1 MKKIKNALKELFL
14 PLKNKK
20 KEIKLTTL
28 EEELK
33 RLKSS
38 LNDQNNKNAFISY
51 ALNKSKDTITSQEL
65 KVNSIS
71 KTYNKRK
78 VVNKVSLKLNRG
90 EAVGLL
96 GPNGAGK
103 TTCFYMIAGLIDTD
117 EGDIFL
123 NQERINHLPMH
134 MRSKEGI
141 GYLPQESSIF
151 RGLTVEENILSVL
164 EVQKYDKNYKFQIL
178 EELLAEFNLN
188 KIRNSNGATLS
199 GGERRRTEI
208 ARALASSPS
217 FILLDEPLAGI
228 DPIAINDVR
237 NLINKLKSKNIG
249 VLITDHNVRET
260 LSIVDRAYI
269 LFDGSVIMSGSP
281 SEIKIDRTVRDV
293 YLGNNF

>member
-1 MKKIKNALKELFL
+1 MFEELFL
-14 PLKNKK
+14 RLKNKI
-20 KEIKLTTL
+20 KEIKLTSL

-38 LNDQNNKNAFISY
+38 INDQNNKNISMPY
-51 ALNKSKDTITSQEL
+51 ALNKTEDQTSKQEL
-65 KVNSIS
+65 KVNAIS

-78 VVNKVSLKLNRG
+78 VVDKVSLKLNKG

-123 NQERINHLPMH
+123 NQARINHLPMYI
-134 MRSKEGI
+134 RAKGGI

-151 RGLTVEENILSVL
+151 RGLTVEQNILSVL
-164 EVQKYDKNYKFQIL
+164 EVQNYDKNYKFQIL

-188 KIRNSNGATLS
+188 KIRGSTGDTLS

-208 ARALASSPS
+208 ARALASNPS

-260 LSIVDRAYI
+260 LGIVDRAYI
-269 LFDGSVIMSGSP
+269 LFDGTVIMSGNP
-281 SEIKIDRTVRDV
+281 NEIKSDRRVRDV
-293 YLGNNF
+293 YLGYNF

>member
-1 MKKIKNALKELFL
+1 MFKELFL

-20 KEIKLTTL
+20 KEIKLTSL

-38 LNDQNNKNAFISY
+38 LNDQNDKNASISY
-51 ALNKSKDTITSQEL
+51 ALNKSEDPISKQEL
-65 KVNSIS
+65 KVNFIS

-78 VVNKVSLKLNRG
+78 VVDKVSLKLNRG
-90 EAVGLL
+90 EAIGLL

-134 MRSKEGI
+134 IRAKRGI

-208 ARALASSPS
+208 ARALASNPS

-269 LFDGSVIMSGSP
+269 LFDGSVIMSGTP
-281 SEIKIDRTVRDV
+281 SEIKIDRTVRNV
-293 YLGNNF
+293 YLGDNF

>member
-1 MKKIKNALKELFL
+1 MTN
-14 PLKNKK
+14 
-20 KEIKLTTL
+20 L

-33 RLKSS
+33 RLKSLTNYQDNRHTS
-38 LNDQNNKNAFISY
+38 NFKHL
-51 ALNKSKDTITSQEL
+51 KSTEIKSEKIVSNQEL
-65 KVNSIS
+65 KISSIS

-78 VVNKVSLKLNRG
+78 VVNEVSLYLKKG

-117 EGDIFL
+117 DGDIFL
-123 NQERINHLPMH
+123 NNKKINHLPMH
-134 MRSKEGI
+134 LRAKAGI

-151 RGLTVEENILSVL
+151 RGLTVEQNILSVL
-164 EVQKYDKNYKFQIL
+164 EVQNHTNNQKYQIL
-178 EELLAEFNLN
+178 EELLAEFNIN
-188 KIRNSNGATLS
+188 KIRSSYGATLS

-208 ARALASSPS
+208 ARALATNPS

-237 NLINKLKSKNIG
+237 NLIYKLKSKDIG

-269 LFDGSVIMSGSP
+269 LFDGSLIMSGNP
-281 SEIKIDRTVRDV
+281 DQIKSNKRVRDV

>member
-1 MKKIKNALKELFL
+1 
-14 PLKNKK
+14 
-20 KEIKLTTL
+20 
-28 EEELK
+28 
-33 RLKSS
+33 
-38 LNDQNNKNAFISY
+38 
-51 ALNKSKDTITSQEL
+51 
-65 KVNSIS
+65 
-71 KTYNKRK
+71 
-78 VVNKVSLKLNRG
+78 
-90 EAVGLL
+90 
-96 GPNGAGK
+96 
-103 TTCFYMIAGLIDTD
+103 MIAGLIDTD

-123 NQERINHLPMH
+123 NKTPINHLPMH

-164 EVQKYDKNYKFQIL
+164 EVQKYEKNYKYQIL
-178 EELLAEFNLN
+178 EELLAEFKLN
-188 KIRNSNGATLS
+188 KIRNSSGSTLS

-208 ARALASSPS
+208 ARALASNPS

-237 NLINKLKSKNIG
+237 NLINKLKSKDIG

-293 YLGNNF
+293 YLGDNF

>member
-1 MKKIKNALKELFL
+1 MFKELFL

-20 KEIKLTTL
+20 KEIKLTSL

-38 LNDQNNKNAFISY
+38 LNDQNNKNASISY
-51 ALNKSKDTITSQEL
+51 TLNKSEDTISKQEL

-78 VVNKVSLKLNRG
+78 VVDKVSLKLNRG
-90 EAVGLL
+90 EAIGLL

-123 NQERINHLPMH
+123 NQARINHLPMH
-134 MRSKEGI
+134 IRSKEGI

-164 EVQKYDKNYKFQIL
+164 EVQKYEKNYKFQIL

-208 ARALASSPS
+208 ARALASNPS

-293 YLGNNF
+293 YLGDNF

>member
-1 MKKIKNALKELFL
+1 MFKELFL

-20 KEIKLTTL
+20 KEIKLTSL

-33 RLKSS
+33 RLRSS
-38 LNDQNNKNAFISY
+38 LNDQNNKNASISY
-51 ALNKSKDTITSQEL
+51 ALNKTEDPILNQEL

-78 VVNKVSLKLNRG
+78 VVDKVSLKLNRG
-90 EAVGLL
+90 EAIGLL

-123 NQERINHLPMH
+123 NKARINHLPMH
-134 MRSKEGI
+134 IRSKEGI

-208 ARALASSPS
+208 ARALASNPS

-293 YLGNNF
+293 YLGDNF

>member
-1 MKKIKNALKELFL
+1 MFKELFL

-20 KEIKLTTL
+20 KEIKLTSL

-38 LNDQNNKNAFISY
+38 LEDQNKKNASLSY
-51 ALNKSKDTITSQEL
+51 ALNKSEDPISKQEL
-65 KVNSIS
+65 KVNFIS

-78 VVNKVSLKLNRG
+78 VVDKVSLKLNRG
-90 EAVGLL
+90 EAIGLL

-134 MRSKEGI
+134 IRAKRGI

-208 ARALASSPS
+208 ARALASNPS

-281 SEIKIDRTVRDV
+281 SEIKIDRKVRDV
-293 YLGNNF
+293 YLGDNF

>member
-1 MKKIKNALKELFL
+1 MFKELFL

-20 KEIKLTTL
+20 KEIKLTSL

-38 LNDQNNKNAFISY
+38 LNDQNNKNASMSY
-51 ALNKSKDTITSQEL
+51 AINKSEDPTSKQEL
-65 KVNSIS
+65 KVNFIS

-78 VVNKVSLKLNRG
+78 VVDKVSLKLNRG
-90 EAVGLL
+90 EAIGLL

-134 MRSKEGI
+134 IRAKRGI

-164 EVQKYDKNYKFQIL
+164 EVQKYDKNYKFQVL

-208 ARALASSPS
+208 ARALASNPS

-293 YLGNNF
+293 YLGDNF

>member
-1 MKKIKNALKELFL
+1 MFKELFL

-20 KEIKLTTL
+20 KEIKLTSL

-38 LNDQNNKNAFISY
+38 LNDQNNKNASISY
-51 ALNKSKDTITSQEL
+51 ALNKSEDPISKQEL
-65 KVNSIS
+65 KVNFIS

-78 VVNKVSLKLNRG
+78 VVDKVSLKLKRG

-134 MRSKEGI
+134 IRAKRGI

-208 ARALASSPS
+208 ARALASNPS

-293 YLGNNF
+293 YLGDNF

>member
-1 MKKIKNALKELFL
+1 M
-14 PLKNKK
+14 
-20 KEIKLTTL
+20 EIKLTSL

-33 RLKSS
+33 RLKS
-38 LNDQNNKNAFISY
+38 LPINENNKDSLY
-51 ALNKSKDTITSQEL
+51 YDLNKTETKSKSLLLNQEL
-65 KVNSIS
+65 KINSIS
-71 KTYNKRK
+71 KTYQKRK
-78 VVNKVSLKLNRG
+78 VLDKVSLKLNKG

-103 TTCFYMIAGLIDTD
+103 TTCFYIIAGLIDAD
-117 EGDIFL
+117 EGDILL
-123 NQERINHLPMH
+123 NQNRINHLPMH
-134 MRSKEGI
+134 MRAKGGI

-151 RGLTVEENILSVL
+151 RGLTVEENILSIL
-164 EVQKYDKNYKFQIL
+164 EVQGYTKNHKFQIL
-178 EELLAEFNLN
+178 EELLAEFNIN
-188 KIRNSNGATLS
+188 KIRNSYGATLS

-208 ARALASSPS
+208 ARALASNPN

-237 NLINKLKSKNIG
+237 NLIYKLKSKDIG

-269 LFDGSVIMSGSP
+269 LFDGSVIMSGNP
-281 SEIKIDRTVRDV
+281 SEIKSDKKVRDV